1 MTQQD
6 NGGVYGTVRERDNM
20 GSGDDMQQCIQHC
33 LHCYQMC
40 LETIT
45 FCLRKGGGFANYE
58 NIQMLQDCAEAC
70 LLSANFMIRDSN
82 LHGRTCALC
91 EQTCQR
97 CADMCERISTE
108 EPEDSQIKA
117 CAAMCRQC
125 ATSCGLMASSQ

>member
-1 MTQQD
+1 MTQHD
-6 NGGVYGTVRERDNM
+6 EHAYGTVQERDNAA
-20 GSGDDMQQCIQHC
+20 SGDDMQQCIQHC

-45 FCLRKGGGFANYE
+45 FCVRKGGDFAGAE
-58 NIQMLQDCAEAC
+58 TIQVLQDCAEVC

-97 CADMCERISTE
+97 CADMCDRIGSQ
-108 EPEDSQIKA
+108 EPQDSQIKA

-125 ATSCGLMASSQ
+125 AISCGLMASSM